1 MKAVQK
7 RYLWL
12 VPTGLVLGVIGLIA
26 GLVLKGNN
34 AAQLTACGTKLSEAK
49 QIFSATARAT
59 CAAAKSMTTV
69 GTSLM
74 VAGGIV
80 AAVAVVIGIAYYVT
94 KQNANI
100 AT

>member
-1 MKAVQK
+1 MK

-12 VPTGLVLGVIGLIA
+12 LPTGLVLGVIGLIA
-26 GLVLKGNN
+26 GLVLRGKN
-34 AAQLTACGTKLSEAK
+34 APQLVECSTKLGEAK

-69 GTSLM
+69 GNGVM
-74 VAGGIV
+74 IAGGIV
-80 AAVAVVIGIAYYVT
+80 AAITVVLGIAYFVT
-94 KQNANI
+94 TQNAKT